1 MEQTAQIKEC
11 AHTVAG
17 IVAHVDAGKTTL
29 AESML
34 YLTGGTRKLG
44 RVDHKDA
51 FLDTYELEKK
61 QRNYDF
67 FQAGRAKFEKQ
78 KAYAFRYARPCGFF
92 GRDGTNTSGA

>member
-29 AESML
+29 AES
-34 YLTGGTRKLG
+34 
-44 RVDHKDA
+44 
-51 FLDTYELEKK
+51 
-61 QRNYDF
+61 
-67 FQAGRAKFEKQ
+67 

>member
-34 YLTGGTRKLG
+34 YLTGSTRKLG

-51 FLDTYELEKK
+51 
-61 QRNYDF
+61 F

>member
-51 FLDTYELEKK
+51 F
-61 QRNYDF
+61 
-67 FQAGRAKFEKQ
+67 
-78 KAYAFRYARPCGFF
+78 
-92 GRDGTNTSGA
+92 

>member
-51 FLDTYELEKK
+51 FLDTYELEK
-61 QRNYDF
+61 N
-67 FQAGRAKFEKQ
+67 RAKFEKQ

>member
-1 MEQTAQIKEC
+1 MEQTAQIKEY

-34 YLTGGTRKLG
+34 YLTGSTRKLG

-51 FLDTYELEKK
+51 FLDTYE
-61 QRNYDF
+61 
-67 FQAGRAKFEKQ
+67 FEKQ

-92 GRDGTNTSGA
+92 GRNGTNTSGA

>member
-44 RVDHKDA
+44 RVDHKDG
-51 FLDTYELEKK
+51 FLEYAIGSRKTEEL
-61 QRNYDF
+61 RF
-67 FQAGRAKFEKQ
+67 FPSRQ
-78 KAYAFRYARPCGFF
+78 
-92 GRDGTNTSGA
+92 S